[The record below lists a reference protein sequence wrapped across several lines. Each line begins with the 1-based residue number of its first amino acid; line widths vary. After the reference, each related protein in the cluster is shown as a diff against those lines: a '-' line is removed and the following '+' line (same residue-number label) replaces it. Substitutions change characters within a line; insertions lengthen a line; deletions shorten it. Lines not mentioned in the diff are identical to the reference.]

1 MGLPSVFERYHAEID
16 AEISDIIDERDSHL
30 YDMLRYHLGWMDSKG
45 KVRKRSNGKAVR
57 PTLCLLACEAVG
69 GDYQPAL
76 PAAAAVEL
84 VHNFSLIHDDI
95 QDDDVERHHQPS
107 VWRVWGKA
115 QAINAGTV
123 MRMLAN
129 VALRRLKVSP
139 AKKLR
144 IQKLIDEATIR
155 LIEGQYLDISFESRS
170 DISSSDY
177 IDMVGCKTAA
187 LIACAVGSGA
197 ELGTNDRKT
206 ISSLQEFGWNLG
218 VAFQTKDDILGIWGK
233 KEETGKPSGND
244 IRRRKKTLPF
254 ILGMQ
259 RSSGH
264 SLEQL
269 RHNLYE
275 PCLCEQSLRVHS
287 SDEETMSEDSVQ
299 SIIGILENAGAL
311 EETQRITEEYIKK
324 ALNILDSI
332 SLSPSARQNLDEVVT
347 FLKTRTF

>member
-1 MGLPSVFERYHAEID
+1 MGLPSVFERYHSEID
-16 AEISDIIDERDSHL
+16 AEISEIIDERDSHL

-45 KVRKRSNGKAVR
+45 RVRKRSNGKAVR
-57 PTLCLLACEAVG
+57 PTLCLLVCEAVG
-69 GDYQPAL
+69 GAYQPAL

-84 VHNFSLIHDDI
+84 VHNYSLIHDDI
-95 QDDDVERHHQPS
+95 QDDDVERHHQPT

-144 IQKLIDEATIR
+144 IQNLMDEATIR
-155 LIEGQYLDISFESRS
+155 LIEGQYLDISFESRN
-170 DISSSDY
+170 DISTSDY

-197 ELGTNDRKT
+197 ELGTGDRKT

-218 VAFQTKDDILGIWGK
+218 MAFQTKDDILGIWGK

-244 IRRRKKTLPF
+244 IRRRKKTLPI
-254 ILGMQ
+254 ILGIQ
-259 RSSGH
+259 RAAGPYRK
-264 SLEQL
+264 QL
-269 RHNLYE
+269 LDILSEH
-275 PCLCEQSLRVHS
+275 SLRVHS
-287 SDEETMSEDSVQ
+287 SDKDNLSEDSVQ

-311 EETQRITEEYIKK
+311 EETQRITEDYINK
-324 ALNILDSI
+324 ALNILDSL
-332 SLSPSARQNLDEVVT
+332 SLTTPARQDLDEVVT

>member
-16 AEISDIIDERDSHL
+16 AEISEIIDERESHL

-45 KVRKRSNGKAVR
+45 RVRKRSNGKAVR
-57 PTLCLLACEAVG
+57 PTLCLLVCEAVG
-69 GDYQPAL
+69 GAYQPAL

-84 VHNFSLIHDDI
+84 VHNYSLIHDDI
-95 QDDDVERHHQPS
+95 QDDDAERHHQPT

-129 VALRRLKVSP
+129 VAIRRLKVSP

-144 IQKLIDEATIR
+144 IQKLMDEATIR
-155 LIEGQYLDISFESRS
+155 LIEGQYLDISFESRN
-170 DISSSDY
+170 DISTNDY
-177 IDMVGCKTAA
+177 MDMVGCKTAA

-206 ISSLQEFGWNLG
+206 IGSLQEFGWNLG
-218 VAFQTKDDILGIWGK
+218 MAFQTKDDILGIWGR

-244 IRRRKKTLPF
+244 IRRQKKTLPI

-259 RSSGH
+259 RAAGPSR
-264 SLEQL
+264 EQL
-269 RHNLYE
+269 RHS
-275 PCLCEQSLRVHS
+275 LCEQSLRVHS
-287 SDEETMSEDSVQ
+287 SDKETLSEDSVQ
-299 SIIGILENAGAL
+299 SIIDILENAGAL

-332 SLSPSARQNLDEVVT
+332 SLAPSARQNLDEVVT